1 MKIQFTAVL
10 QGANTIK
17 VDDDNAGV
25 MRLTFDGS
33 QFPQVVQLSMYQRQP
48 LTVTV
53 ETETGVTRKKS

>member
-48 LTVTV
+48 LTITI